1 VEGLAHSRQR
11 ALSGGGLTTTT
22 EARQQPSISFS
33 ADVAPILYKH
43 CIACHREGEMGP
55 MPLTSFSE
63 VRPWARAIRGA
74 VIATDMPDLVLSMAA
89 PFET

>member
-1 VEGLAHSRQR
+1 
-11 ALSGGGLTTTT
+11 
-22 EARQQPSISFS
+22 
-33 ADVAPILYKH
+33 
-43 CIACHREGEMGP
+43 MGP